1 MVPSRAA
8 EAQTWLAGST
18 GLVRWEALPP
28 LVAATV
34 PFALLGAWR
43 ARDLPLLAHDDDSAR
58 ALGVDGAGG
67 VDGGDAGPALPVGGG
82 ESSEVGVGAKAAAAV
97 EGDVVA
103 GAECGS
109 GAVSRVEVLVYPGAG
124 PGEECAL

>member
-1 MVPSRAA
+1 M
-8 EAQTWLAGST
+8 EAVEGGGEDEGAG
-18 GLVRWEALPP
+18 ALQDGFVDGAF
-28 LVAATV
+28 VAADV
-34 PFALLGAWR
+34 GGAEE
-43 ARDLPLLAHDDDSAR
+43 DGGVDGGV
-58 ALGVDGAGG
+58 GVDGAGG